1 MKTKES
7 IEIKWG
13 KKIEEMRR
21 KADFKYN
28 ILLQNKKR
36 LYERNF
42 DYEVEKNE
50 RKKQS
55 YIKRKEDEYRRK
67 MLNEIRE
74 MEWKP
79 KREYKSEWPKI
90 VPIQFAMK
98 LAQENSR
105 LRDTDEDGNGN
116 CISCNRWCTWEE
128 LAWGHRY
135 SRKFTTIC
143 LEPENINAQCHTCNR
158 ITWPLWNPWLKMKT
172 NDEYDKNI
180 VKKFGEW
187 AIQKLKDGI
196 TKFTQLR
203 KWTPWRDYDLKVKI
217 PELIDENERLWATKS
232 AAFRATHKP
241 YRNWRKIWAEYD
253 KRH

>member
-28 ILLQNKKR
+28 VLLQNKKR

-74 MEWKP
+74 ME
-79 KREYKSEWPKI
+79 
-90 VPIQFAMK
+90 
-98 LAQENSR
+98 
-105 LRDTDEDGNGN
+105 
-116 CISCNRWCTWEE
+116 
-128 LAWGHRY
+128 
-135 SRKFTTIC
+135 
-143 LEPENINAQCHTCNR
+143 
-158 ITWPLWNPWLKMKT
+158 
-172 NDEYDKNI
+172 
-180 VKKFGEW
+180 
-187 AIQKLKDGI
+187 
-196 TKFTQLR
+196 
-203 KWTPWRDYDLKVKI
+203 
-217 PELIDENERLWATKS
+217 
-232 AAFRATHKP
+232 
-241 YRNWRKIWAEYD
+241 
-253 KRH
+253 